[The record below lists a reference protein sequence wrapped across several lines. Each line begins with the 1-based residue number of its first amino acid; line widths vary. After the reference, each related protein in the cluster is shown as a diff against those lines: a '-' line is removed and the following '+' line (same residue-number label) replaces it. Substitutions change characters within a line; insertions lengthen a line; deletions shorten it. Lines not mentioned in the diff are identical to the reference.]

1 MRNYRHTL
9 RSIKYYKRAKEVEE
23 QKESTA
29 ATEVLEEPK
38 KEEIVQVKEPVKPVE
53 NRNKP
58 LDDFEAEYQAFIT
71 MLRLKKAQ
79 DEECTEEQPNEDIQ
93 SFESECD

>member
-9 RSIKYYKRAKEVEE
+9 RSIKYYKRAKEVEKP
-23 QKESTA
+23 KEDATA
-29 ATEVLEEPK
+29 TDVLEE
-38 KEEIVQVKEPVKPVE
+38 IDQVKEPVKPVE

-71 MLRLKKAQ
+71 MLKLKKAK

>member
-9 RSIKYYKRAKEVEE
+9 RSIKYYKRAKEVEKT
-23 QKESTA
+23 KEEATV
-29 ATEVLEEPK
+29 ATEVI
-38 KEEIVQVKEPVKPVE
+38 EEIDQVKEPAPVIE
-53 NRNKP
+53 NKNKP

-71 MLRLKKAQ
+71 MLKLKKAK

>member
-9 RSIKYYKRAKEVEE
+9 RSIKYYKRAKEVENT
-23 QKESTA
+23 KEDATVTA
-29 ATEVLEEPK
+29 DVLEEIDKVK
-38 KEEIVQVKEPVKPVE
+38 KPAPNIE

-71 MLRLKKAQ
+71 MLKLKKAK
-79 DEECTEEQPNEDIQ
+79 DEECTEEQTNEDIQ
-93 SFESECD
+93 SFESECY

>member
-9 RSIKYYKRAKEVEE
+9 RSIKYYKRAKEVEN
-23 QKESTA
+23 T
-29 ATEVLEEPK
+29 
-38 KEEIVQVKEPVKPVE
+38 KEETTSIDDVIKEPVKSVE

-71 MLRLKKAQ
+71 MLKLKKAK
-79 DEECTEEQPNEDIQ
+79 DEECIEEQPNEDIQ

>member
-9 RSIKYYKRAKEVEE
+9 RSIKYYKRAKEVENT
-23 QKESTA
+23 KEDATVTA
-29 ATEVLEEPK
+29 DVLEEIDK
-38 KEEIVQVKEPVKPVE
+38 VKEPAPNIE

-71 MLRLKKAQ
+71 MLKLKKAQ

>member
-9 RSIKYYKRAKEVEE
+9 RSIKYYKRAKEVENT
-23 QKESTA
+23 KEDATVA
-29 ATEVLEEPK
+29 AEVLEE
-38 KEEIVQVKEPVKPVE
+38 IDQVKKPSPNIE
-53 NRNKP
+53 NKNKP

-71 MLRLKKAQ
+71 MLKLKKAQ

>member
-9 RSIKYYKRAKEVEE
+9 RSIKYYKRAKEVEKPNE
-23 QKESTA
+23 EST
-29 ATEVLEEPK
+29 T
-38 KEEIVQVKEPVKPVE
+38 ITDDVKEPVKPIE
-53 NRNKP
+53 NKNKP

-71 MLRLKKAQ
+71 MLKLKKAK

-93 SFESECD
+93 SFESECY

>member
-9 RSIKYYKRAKEVEE
+9 RSIKYYKRTKEVE
-23 QKESTA
+23 K
-29 ATEVLEEPK
+29 P
-38 KEEIVQVKEPVKPVE
+38 KEEATATDQVKEPAPVIE

-71 MLRLKKAQ
+71 MLKLKKAK

>member
-9 RSIKYYKRAKEVEE
+9 RSIKYYKRAKEVENT
-23 QKESTA
+23 KEDATA
-29 ATEVLEEPK
+29 TD
-38 KEEIVQVKEPVKPVE
+38 QVKEPVKSVE

-71 MLRLKKAQ
+71 MLKLKKAK

-93 SFESECD
+93 SFESECY

>member
-9 RSIKYYKRAKEVEE
+9 RSIKYYKRAKEVENT
-23 QKESTA
+23 KEDATVTA
-29 ATEVLEEPK
+29 DVLEEIDKVK
-38 KEEIVQVKEPVKPVE
+38 KPAQNIE

-71 MLRLKKAQ
+71 MLKLKKAQ

>member
-9 RSIKYYKRAKEVEE
+9 RSIKYYKRAKEVENT
-23 QKESTA
+23 KEDATVTA
-29 ATEVLEEPK
+29 DVLEEIDK
-38 KEEIVQVKEPVKPVE
+38 VKEPAPDIE

-71 MLRLKKAQ
+71 MLKLKKAQ

>member
-9 RSIKYYKRAKEVEE
+9 RSIKYYKRAKEVEN
-23 QKESTA
+23 
-29 ATEVLEEPK
+29 P
-38 KEEIVQVKEPVKPVE
+38 KEEATTTTTTTSIDDVIKEPVKSVE

-71 MLRLKKAQ
+71 MLKLKKAK

-93 SFESECD
+93 SFESECY